1 MGRAPSAWAAVPL
14 DGGGASGEV
23 GEGEGAA
30 IELRAL
36 KRRVFASIAAR
47 AAGLEVAGA
56 PVRARR
62 SADALRFEVRLADG
76 ATGLVHLAT
85 VKAGLPP
92 GAFAIDPT
100 ALVYGGLVRGMLEQL
115 PVPGRHIAGLGA
127 ILCAS
132 TPGLLQ
138 ATGPIAVHD
147 GDDAVID
154 RVVALVRDGFLPL
167 LAAFSG
173 AWPGALRHTLANPN
187 EVDRPYATATVLTH
201 LAGDGAALTLL
212 ESRAAI
218 DPRFWDREA
227 ALAAPG
233 WRAAVERIAGLAR
246 SASEMRIT

>member
-1 MGRAPSAWAAVPL
+1 MK
-14 DGGGASGEV
+14 V
-23 GEGEGAA
+23 GEGEGAN

-36 KRRVFASIAAR
+36 KRLVFAAIADR

-62 SADALRFEVRLADG
+62 SADALRFEVQLPDG
-76 ATGLVHLAT
+76 ATGRVHLAT

-92 GAFAIDPT
+92 GAFVIDPT

-132 TPGLLQ
+132 TPGELQ
-138 ATGPIAVHD
+138 ATGPIAVHEL
-147 GDDAVID
+147 DDAVID

-167 LAAFSG
+167 LAAFTG
-173 AWPGALRHTLANPN
+173 AWPAALRHTLANPN
-187 EVDRPYATATVLTH
+187 EVDRPYSTATALAH
-201 LAGDGAALTLL
+201 LAGDGPALTLL
-212 ESRAAI
+212 EARAAI

-227 ALAAPG
+227 ALASSG
-233 WRAAVERIAGLAR
+233 WHAAVERMTGLAR
-246 SASEMRIT
+246 KAGEMRIT